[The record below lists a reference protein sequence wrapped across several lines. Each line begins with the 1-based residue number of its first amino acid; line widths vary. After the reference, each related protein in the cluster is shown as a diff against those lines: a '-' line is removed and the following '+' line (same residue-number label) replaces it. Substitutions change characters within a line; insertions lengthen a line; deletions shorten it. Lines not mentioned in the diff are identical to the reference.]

1 MIPILYKSAEVDF
14 TTNGLGLLNDI
25 YSVDIQ
31 EQRNGLLTLT
41 ASYPTNAKHYKEI
54 ETGRIIYA
62 KPNPLDD
69 AQAFRIVK
77 TELDISGYN
86 LNIEADHITYDL
98 THNLVKEVHLQGDGQ
113 NAMTHLQNAT
123 VTPHLFRFV
132 SDLQHLGDSRLQYVN
147 PMEAIAGTEGS
158 ILQIW
163 GGELHRDNRTVSML
177 SRRGRDNFTTFRLG
191 KNINGLKY
199 TVDMSNV
206 TTRIVPTVTKSD
218 ATDNDKAYFVVGD
231 TVDSKNLNKYPNV
244 YIQHVDMGEKVTIN
258 EGETDEQIKAKIDKQ
273 AKNWFTQSANTGIDL
288 PQVTVEIDVTSLQDS
303 ADYQEKFRNLESVGL
318 TDTVSVYVPEFN
330 VNVTAIVN
338 ELHYDP
344 VAERVTSLVV
354 GTSKKSFADNNSN
367 ALAELQNSIT
377 QIRQDATTA
386 IVSSNGKNTNYYGTE
401 EPAHPVEGDLWFKS
415 VGDETYLMIFKDG
428 RWQEWVSTKTQ
439 DIINKQVDDALAS
452 AKEYTDELNDRQASE
467 AAVFQ
472 SEANAALS
480 SAAAERKVFSNNAAS
495 MATSAATHADSMA
508 NSAAAY
514 GKAQAASALSSANSA
529 LTTAKSDLTTAINQ
543 EISDRNQ
550 AVSVVNS
557 QAQEYVTQAK
567 SDINDTINALSVGGR
582 NLLLDTGRS
591 ISGVGLNR
599 PNLDFMNPQV
609 GTYYLAGGK
618 KVSDLYKQYG
628 PSGYI
633 TLSFDWV
640 ASGDTISGSFNA
652 MWNQSPW
659 GGLRIIGPIEPS
671 ITNKSGHY
679 VSTVQLNFSGY
690 STGIATGVMFKQD
703 NLQGNITISNIK
715 LEAGNKATDWT
726 PAPEDVVL
734 DYTTKDN
741 KIKETITQYQETND
755 GNVSKAQTDATTAL
769 GLVETKVSQTVYD
782 QKTGELSSNINTAT
796 QTANETKNELA
807 NVSKTV
813 DSQSAQIN
821 TISNTVD
828 GTTQTISDIKTEQGK
843 QSGSIATLK
852 SRADGFDATVTKV
865 NNLSVGGRNLF
876 LGTKDYSGNSNWS
889 INGNLI
895 EDVYQGLDAIQTAG
909 AWGGPRYKNSALE
922 NQGVIQSVNDTFV
935 MSAWVRNTGT
945 TAIRIF
951 FYGDFVPTSNKN
963 IAVLPANSGWVRIN
977 TEPFYFSKTSGLTG
991 WIRFE
996 PTTDATD
1003 GYVQQVGLK
1012 LEKGSIAT
1020 DWSPAP
1026 EDVSSATAKA
1036 QLTADKAN
1044 LDLSKYKTDA
1054 DGRISKAQSDITAT
1068 SEEVKTKVSQS
1079 DYNAKTD
1086 DLTTKYGQVKATAD
1100 AVTTDVSNYK
1110 KSNDG
1115 KVSANEASIKTL
1127 SGQITSK
1134 VSQTDYD
1141 KETKD
1146 LEGKYSETKQTV
1158 DSISNT
1164 VTELQAKAN
1173 AQGQV
1178 NQLMN
1183 TEFNPDTEN
1192 WSLTANTGVKAP
1204 YKSFAI
1210 YGSNGIGFDTTN
1222 APANTFA
1229 YLHQTVILPSTRL
1242 ATDVMSLSWRVNT
1255 RRMDNYCHI
1264 WLYWQD
1270 ENGNNVAD
1278 RTMGN
1283 WNDSTLNEYNVLKWE
1298 NISIPIEA
1306 RQVMI
1311 SFEAREG
1318 TSAYIFQPMLT
1329 FEKVVGDYVSGNYN
1343 NNARVAALE
1352 VDLNGITGLVNDPKK
1367 GLSATAALA
1376 ANGLSVA
1383 TTAKN
1388 AATTAIQTAN
1398 GTQTTVT
1405 NVQKDVKD
1413 LQSTTTQM
1421 AGQVTTEIED
1431 RKNGDKSVR
1440 TDMANLIDQ
1449 RVKNVKSGYESAIS
1463 QSADTIM
1470 ASVSQ
1475 PNQLMNTEFSPD
1487 LDGWTITNTGG
1498 TSRPYRSYID
1508 KAIGSTSIGFNTV
1521 GDAASTYGSTVAQEI
1536 SVSPGSNGIPV
1547 SMRWDVRTVRNDYY
1561 TNLWLTFKDSTG
1573 AQLGRINKQ
1582 WSYTTADNRWHEIK
1596 WENVAVPDDTR
1607 SIKVSFEARE
1617 NTTQYLARPMLVFG
1631 STIGTYTAGSYSGMN
1646 TSTVLELFKD
1656 NWALGIADNAGR
1668 LISGINGDKSGTV
1681 IQGKKLV
1688 INSDTTI
1695 NGKAFIDGSVIKNA
1709 SIGQAQIG
1717 KAAVGSAQII
1727 NVDVSK
1733 ISGNIA
1739 NFITA
1744 NINTLNAK
1752 VLYGDTGHLGTTDTG
1767 RVINK
1772 QDNHLQLASKGMYN
1786 SANDRAQVELL
1797 SHTNDIDANMRG
1809 SFNYYSDVR
1818 KGHGLGIRLV
1828 QNQIL
1833 AIDEDGGS
1841 KNLYLSPY
1849 QGGQVRI
1856 VSRDLNSYYDIAAAN
1871 FRVSSQRKFKSD
1883 IKPLDDGALDIVNK
1897 TNIKSYTK
1905 NGVSE
1910 IGVIADEAPNEL
1922 LSDDGKFINI
1932 YDYTSVLYKAVQE
1945 LSAQVKEFQN
1955 ERPNN

>member
-1 MIPILYKSAEVDF
+1 MIPILYKSAEVEF

-62 KPNPLDD
+62 KPNPLDG

-132 SDLQHLGDSRLQYVN
+132 SDLQHLGDSSLQYVN

-273 AKNWFTQSANTGIDL
+273 AKNWFTKSANTGIDL

-401 EPAHPVEGDLWFKS
+401 EPAHPVEGDLWFKQ

-439 DIINKQVDDALAS
+439 EEIAKKVDDAVKK
-452 AKEYTDELNDRQASE
+452 AKEYTDELNEKQASE

-480 SAAAERKVFSNNAAS
+480 SAAAERTVFSSNASS

-508 NSAAAY
+508 DSAATYA
-514 GKAQAASALSSANSA
+514 KAQAASALSSANSA
-529 LTTAKSDLTTAINQ
+529 LTTAKSDLTTAIGQ
-543 EISDRNQ
+543 ETEDRNK
-550 AVSVVNS
+550 AVSAVSS
-557 QAQEYVTQAK
+557 QAQDYATQAK
-567 SDINDTINALSVGGR
+567 SDAIDASKTADGQVRKDFKVTTDSLS
-582 NLLLDTGRS
+582 S
-591 ISGVGLNR
+591 
-599 PNLDFMNPQV
+599 
-609 GTYYLAGGK
+609 
-618 KVSDLYKQYG
+618 
-628 PSGYI
+628 
-633 TLSFDWV
+633 
-640 ASGDTISGSFNA
+640 TISQNKEDSDGKISTA
-652 MWNQSPW
+652 QSTATQALN
-659 GGLRIIGPIEPS
+659 GL
-671 ITNKSGHY
+671 K
-679 VSTVQLNFSGY
+679 
-690 STGIATGVMFKQD
+690 
-703 NLQGNITISNIK
+703 
-715 LEAGNKATDWT
+715 
-726 PAPEDVVL
+726 
-734 DYTTKDN
+734 
-741 KIKETITQYQETND
+741 
-755 GNVSKAQTDATTAL
+755 
-769 GLVETKVSQTVYD
+769 TKVSQTDYNA
-782 QKTGELSSNINTAT
+782 KTGKLQTDLTTTS
-796 QTANETKNELA
+796 QTANQAKSDIVAIKSEA
-807 NVSKTV
+807 

-821 TISNTVD
+821 DIVSD
-828 GTTQTISDIKTEQGK
+828 AKGTKQTISDIKTEQGK
-843 QSGSIATLK
+843 QSGSIATLQ
-852 SRADGFDATVTKV
+852 SRADGFESTVTKV
-865 NNLSVGGRNLF
+865 NNLAVGGRNLIKNGDIMYSWVGEHNVTTNDGAF
-876 LGTKDYSGNSNWS
+876 IYTQAPFAPAMYQIEVRAIDDSIIGADFGWQWGGELQGDIIKLTTDWQKASALLEFNKAIGLRVRGGLGLIELRFVKAET
-889 INGNLI
+889 GNL
-895 EDVYQGLDAIQTAG
+895 
-909 AWGGPRYKNSALE
+909 P
-922 NQGVIQSVNDTFV
+922 
-935 MSAWVRNTGT
+935 
-945 TAIRIF
+945 
-951 FYGDFVPTSNKN
+951 
-963 IAVLPANSGWVRIN
+963 
-977 TEPFYFSKTSGLTG
+977 
-991 WIRFE
+991 
-996 PTTDATD
+996 
-1003 GYVQQVGLK
+1003 
-1012 LEKGSIAT
+1012 T
-1020 DWSPAP
+1020 DWTPAP
-1026 EDVSSATAKA
+1026 EDLSSATAKA

-1044 LDLSKYKTDA
+1044 LDLSTYKKDA

-1068 SEEVKTKVSQS
+1068 AKEVKAKVSQS
-1079 DYNAKTD
+1079 DYDAKTD

-1100 AVTTDVSNYK
+1100 AVTTDVAKYK

-1115 KVSANEASIKTL
+1115 KVSANEANITTL
-1127 SGQITSK
+1127 NNQITSK
-1134 VSQTDYD
+1134 VNQTDFD
-1141 KETKD
+1141 KTTGELSGNYT
-1146 LEGKYSETKQTV
+1146 ETKQTV
-1158 DSISNT
+1158 KDISNT

-1173 AQGQV
+1173 AQGQI
-1178 NQLMN
+1178 NQLVN
-1183 TEFNPDTEN
+1183 TEFSPDTEGWTLSADKGSN
-1192 WSLTANTGVKAP
+1192 AP
-1204 YKSFAI
+1204 YASFAT
-1210 YGSNGIGFDTTN
+1210 YGSRGIGFNTVNADT
-1222 APANTFA
+1222 NTFA
-1229 YLHQTVILPSTRL
+1229 RLSQTILLPSTRL
-1242 ATDVMSLSWRVNT
+1242 STDVMSLSWRVNT

-1264 WLYWQD
+1264 WLVWQD
-1270 ENGNNVAD
+1270 ENGVSLGKN
-1278 RTMGN
+1278 TMGH
-1283 WNDSTLNEYNVLKWE
+1283 WNDSTLNKCNVLKWG

-1306 RQVMI
+1306 KQV
-1311 SFEAREG
+1311 SVRFESREG
-1318 TSAYIFQPMLT
+1318 TQAYIFQPMLT
-1329 FEKVVGDYVSGNYN
+1329 FEKVVGDYVQGNYN

-1352 VDLNGITGLVNDPKK
+1352 VDLDSITGLVTDPKK

-1383 TTAKN
+1383 TTAQN
-1388 AATTAIQTAN
+1388 DATTAIQTAKGVQTKVEQMGGIN
-1398 GTQTTVT
+1398 LLINTEFNPDLEGWELTSDGGDTKLPYRSYLSKDINATTVGFNT
-1405 NVQKDVKD
+1405 MNSATSSWSTMSQRVQLSSTATSGTTISLSWSSWAREVANYNGLHILFYDNKDTKVGDEYREWTARGGGGTENSYAVRKKWENITVPD
-1413 LQSTTTQM
+1413 TATYLVLKFQAREGTGAYLAQPMLVFGPTIGEYVAGPYNNNNSLESTRTQL
-1421 AGQVTTEIED
+1421 AGQITDEIED
-1431 RKNGDKSVR
+1431 RKSGDSSVV
-1440 TDMANLIDQ
+1440 TQVTGLIDQ
-1449 RVKNVKSGYESAIS
+1449 RVKSVERGYESAIS
-1463 QSADTIM
+1463 QSANTIM
-1470 ASVSQ
+1470 ASVSM
-1475 PNQLMNTEFSPD
+1475 PNQLLNTEFNPD
-1487 LDGWTITNTGG
+1487 LEGWD
-1498 TSRPYRSYID
+1498 TSATSSGSRAPYRSYWQSNIQ
-1508 KAIGSTSIGFNTV
+1508 GTVVGFNTTSSSAKTYARLQQTV
-1521 GDAASTYGSTVAQEI
+1521 QLPSTPTSGHA
-1536 SVSPGSNGIPV
+1536 V
-1547 SMRWDVRTVRNDYY
+1547 SMSWYAYTGRTDNYN
-1561 TNLWLTFKDSTG
+1561 NLWVRFYDNSNTKLSELHKH
-1573 AQLGRINKQ
+1573 
-1582 WSYTTADNRWHEIK
+1582 WADVNGNNPSGQNSWNVQNK
-1596 WENVAVPDDTR
+1596 WEHITVPDTAT
-1607 SIKVSFEARE
+1607 SVKVSFEARE
-1617 NTTQYLARPMLVFG
+1617 GTQAYLGHPMLVFG
-1631 STIGTYTAGSYSGMN
+1631 STVGTYTAGSYSGMN

-1656 NWALGIADNAGR
+1656 NWAVGIADNADR
-1668 LISGINGDKSGTV
+1668 IISGINGDRSGTV
-1681 IQGKKLV
+1681 IQGKKLIV
-1688 INSDTTI
+1688 NSDTTI

-1709 SIGQAQIG
+1709 SIGTAQIG

-1733 ISGNIA
+1733 ISGNVA
-1739 NFITA
+1739 NFITG
-1744 NINTLNAK
+1744 NINTLNSH
-1752 VLYGDTGHLGTTDTG
+1752 VLYGDTGHLNTTDTG

-1772 QDNHLQLASKGMYN
+1772 RDNHLQLASKGMYN

-1797 SHTNDIDANMRG
+1797 SHTNDIDANMQG

-1833 AIDEDGGS
+1833 AIDEDRGS

-1849 QGGQVRI
+1849 AGGQVRI
-1856 VSRDLNSYYDIAAAN
+1856 VSRDLSTYYDIAAAN
-1871 FRVSSQRKFKSD
+1871 FRVSSQRKFKKNIQS
-1883 IKPLDDGALDIVNK
+1883 LEDGALDIVKN
-1897 TNIKSYTK
+1897 TQIRQYEK
-1905 NGVSE
+1905 NGNSE
-1910 IGVIADEAPNEL
+1910 IGVIADEADKRL

-1945 LSAQVKEFQN
+1945 LIEEVEKLKNGKSNSE
-1955 ERPNN
+1955 

>member
-62 KPNPLDD
+62 KPNPLDG

-439 DIINKQVDDALAS
+439 EEIAKKVDDAIQK
-452 AKEYTDELNDRQASE
+452 AKEYTDELNEKQAE
-467 AAVFQ
+467 EVQKFQ

-480 SAAAERKVFSNNAAS
+480 SAAAERTVFSSNAAS
-495 MATSAATHADSMA
+495 MASSASAHADTVA
-508 NSAAAY
+508 NSASAY
-514 GKAQAASALSSANSA
+514 AKAEAASALSSANSA
-529 LTTAKSDLTTAINQ
+529 LTTAKSDLTTAIGQ
-543 EISDRNQ
+543 EIEDRNK

-557 QAQEYVTQAK
+557 QAQDYADQAK
-567 SDINDTINALSVGGR
+567 SDAIAAANTADGQVRKDFKVTTDALS
-582 NLLLDTGRS
+582 S
-591 ISGVGLNR
+591 
-599 PNLDFMNPQV
+599 
-609 GTYYLAGGK
+609 
-618 KVSDLYKQYG
+618 
-628 PSGYI
+628 
-633 TLSFDWV
+633 
-640 ASGDTISGSFNA
+640 TISQN
-652 MWNQSPW
+652 
-659 GGLRIIGPIEPS
+659 
-671 ITNKSGHY
+671 
-679 VSTVQLNFSGY
+679 
-690 STGIATGVMFKQD
+690 KQD
-703 NLQGNITISNIK
+703 SEGKIS
-715 LEAGNKATDWT
+715 T
-726 PAPEDVVL
+726 
-734 DYTTKDN
+734 
-741 KIKETITQYQETND
+741 
-755 GNVSKAQTDATTAL
+755 AQTTATQAL
-769 GLVETKVSQTVYD
+769 DGLKTKVSQSDYD
-782 QKTGELSSNINTAT
+782 KKTGDLSTAVNTVT
-796 QTANETKNELA
+796 QTATETKNELA
-807 NVSKTV
+807 KVSETV
-813 DSQSAQIN
+813 GSQSAQIN

-828 GTTQTISDIKTEQGK
+828 GTKQTISDIKTEQGK
-843 QSGSIATLK
+843 QSGSIATLQ

-865 NNLSVGGRNLF
+865 DNLSVGGTNLIRSSEF
-876 LGTKDYSGNSNWS
+876 DRYWSKPSQATTVDGYNGHKAIHVDVTGWTDNSFIDVQQPIYNADVQLIKSGEWYTISFYAKGKGTIRTHIYPSVIDTSAGSYTDGVFSSGYVPSDGYRDWALTDEYVRHSWSFKARTTLSPTTNEGKMLFRSVAGNSTYVS
-889 INGNLI
+889 
-895 EDVYQGLDAIQTAG
+895 
-909 AWGGPRYKNSALE
+909 
-922 NQGVIQSVNDTFV
+922 
-935 MSAWVRNTGT
+935 
-945 TAIRIF
+945 
-951 FYGDFVPTSNKN
+951 
-963 IAVLPANSGWVRIN
+963 LP
-977 TEPFYFSKTSGLTG
+977 
-991 WIRFE
+991 
-996 PTTDATD
+996 
-1003 GYVQQVGLK
+1003 K
-1012 LEKGSIAT
+1012 LEQGNVAT

-1026 EDVSSATAKA
+1026 EDLSSATAKA
-1036 QLTADKAN
+1036 QLTADNAN

-1054 DGRISKAQSDITAT
+1054 DGRISKAQADITAT
-1068 SEEVKTKVSQS
+1068 ANEVKTKVSQS
-1079 DYNAKTD
+1079 DFDKTTG
-1086 DLTTKYGQVKATAD
+1086 DLSTKYGQIKATAD
-1100 AVTTDVSNYK
+1100 AVTTDVAKYK
-1110 KSNDG
+1110 DSNDK
-1115 KVSANEASIKTL
+1115 KVSANTASISTM
-1127 SGQITSK
+1127 SDQISSK
-1134 VSQTDYD
+1134 VSKTDFD
-1141 KETKD
+1141 KTTGD
-1146 LEGKYSETKQTV
+1146 LNGKFTQQEQTV
-1158 DSISNT
+1158 DSISQT

-1173 AQGQV
+1173 SHGQV

-1183 TEFNPDTEN
+1183 TEFSPDLQGWGISNPNNIATVF
-1192 WSLTANTGVKAP
+1192 T
-1204 YKSFAI
+1204 
-1210 YGSNGIGFDTTN
+1210 SNGYQGSVG
-1222 APANTFA
+1222 
-1229 YLHQTVILPSTRL
+1229 L
-1242 ATDVMSLSWRVNT
+1242 RVNAYSYNNDDDQT
-1255 RRMDNYCHI
+1255 YYKVEQTLDIPDFISFLSLKVRGYIYEISDNGYA
-1264 WLYWQD
+1264 YV
-1270 ENGNNVAD
+1270 NANVAAL
-1278 RTMGN
+1278 
-1283 WNDSTLNEYNVLKWE
+1283 DSTGKNIGAIVPGAQLFDKNKTQTWQESSPKFVGMSVPEGTKKILISIYVRGRASI
-1298 NISIPIEA
+1298 NIS
-1306 RQVMI
+1306 
-1311 SFEAREG
+1311 
-1318 TSAYIFQPMLT
+1318 QPM
-1329 FEKVVGDYVSGNYN
+1329 VVFDSTIGDYVPGNYN
-1343 NNARVAALE
+1343 NNNRVAALE
-1352 VDLNGITGLVNDPKK
+1352 LGVDHITGLVNDPKN
-1367 GLSATAALA
+1367 GLSATATLA
-1376 ANGLSVA
+1376 ANGMTVA
-1383 TTAKN
+1383 TQAQN
-1388 AATTAIQTAN
+1388 DATTAINTAK
-1398 GTQTTVT
+1398 GTQTTVSS
-1405 NVQKDVKD
+1405 VQKDVKD
-1413 LQSTTTQM
+1413 VQSKQTQT
-1421 AGQVTTEIED
+1421 ANQLTTEIKD
-1431 RKNGDKSVR
+1431 RKSGDESVV
-1440 TDMANLIDQ
+1440 TQMTGLIDS
-1449 RVKNVKSGYESAIS
+1449 RVKNVKSGYETAIS

-1470 ASVSQ
+1470 ASVSM
-1475 PNQLMNTEFSPD
+1475 PNKLVNTEFEPD
-1487 LDGWTITNTGG
+1487 LEGWTINNPLSGTGNPAKIY
-1498 TSRPYRSYID
+1498 TSN
-1508 KAIGSTSIGFNTV
+1508 G
-1521 GDAASTYGSTVAQEI
+1521 YGSSNGLRINAYSYNADDIDAYYQIQQRVKVPDNI
-1536 SVSPGSNGIPV
+1536 SVASLHIMGFIYAISSNGYAYVNAKVAALDRNGKNIGTIVPGRELFNKNKTQTWQESSSTFINMAIPKG
-1547 SMRWDVRTVRNDYY
+1547 T
-1561 TNLWLTFKDSTG
+1561 DSL
-1573 AQLGRINKQ
+1573 QI
-1582 WSYTTADNRWHEIK
+1582 
-1596 WENVAVPDDTR
+1596 
-1607 SIKVSFEARE
+1607 SIYARGQTSV
-1617 NTTQYLARPMLVFG
+1617 NISQPMLVFN
-1631 STIGTYTAGSYSGMN
+1631 STVGNYQVGSYNNMG

-1668 LISGINGDKSGTV
+1668 LISGINGDTSGTV

-1695 NGKAFIDGSVIKNA
+1695 TGKAFINGAVIKNG
-1709 SIGQAQIG
+1709 SIGTAQIG

-1739 NFITA
+1739 NFVTG
-1744 NINTLNAK
+1744 NINRLNAH

-1767 RVINK
+1767 RIINK

-1818 KGHGLGIRLV
+1818 KGHGLGIRLA

-1833 AIDEDGGS
+1833 AIDEDKGS
-1841 KNLYLSPY
+1841 KMLYLSPY
-1849 QGGQVRI
+1849 QGGEVRV
-1856 VSRDLNSYYDIAAAN
+1856 VSRDKKAYYPMRA
-1871 FRVSSQRKFKSD
+1871 SSFNAMSSRSAKSN
-1883 IKPLDDGALDIVNK
+1883 IKPFEDCALDIVKNTK
-1897 TNIKSYTK
+1897 VRTYVKSGK
-1905 NGVSE
+1905 QE
-1910 IGVIADEAPNEL
+1910 IGVISDEADPRML
-1922 LSDDGKFINI
+1922 TDDDNAVSL
-1932 YDYTSVLYKAVQE
+1932 YDYTSILYKAVQE
-1945 LSAQVKEFQN
+1945 LTEKVEELQN
-1955 ERPNN
+1955 ERPNDY

>member
-62 KPNPLDD
+62 KPNPLDG

-244 YIQHVDMGEKVTIN
+244 YIQHVDMGDKVTIN

-401 EPAHPVEGDLWFKS
+401 EPAHPVEGDLWFKQ

-452 AKEYTDELNDRQASE
+452 AKEYTDELNDKQASE
-467 AAVFQ
+467 AAAFQ

-480 SAAAERKVFSNNAAS
+480 SAAAERTVFSSNAAS

-508 NSAAAY
+508 SSAATY

-529 LTTAKSDLTTAINQ
+529 LTTAKSDLTTNLNK
-543 EISDRNQ
+543 EISNRNK
-550 AVSVVNS
+550 AVSAVNS
-557 QAQEYVTQAK
+557 QAQDYADQAK
-567 SDINDTINALSVGGR
+567 SDAIEAAKIADGKVRKDFKETADALS
-582 NLLLDTGRS
+582 S
-591 ISGVGLNR
+591 KISQN
-599 PNLDFMNPQV
+599 
-609 GTYYLAGGK
+609 
-618 KVSDLYKQYG
+618 
-628 PSGYI
+628 
-633 TLSFDWV
+633 
-640 ASGDTISGSFNA
+640 
-652 MWNQSPW
+652 
-659 GGLRIIGPIEPS
+659 
-671 ITNKSGHY
+671 
-679 VSTVQLNFSGY
+679 
-690 STGIATGVMFKQD
+690 KQD
-703 NLQGNITISNIK
+703 SDGKIS
-715 LEAGNKATDWT
+715 T
-726 PAPEDVVL
+726 
-734 DYTTKDN
+734 
-741 KIKETITQYQETND
+741 
-755 GNVSKAQTDATTAL
+755 AQTTATQAL
-769 GLVETKVSQTVYD
+769 NGLSTKVSQTDYD
-782 QKTGELSSNINTAT
+782 KKTGDLSTKVNTAT

-807 NVSKTV
+807 KVSKTV
-813 DSQSAQIN
+813 GSQSAKIN

-828 GTTQTISDIKTEQGK
+828 GTKQTISNIQTEQGK
-843 QSGSIATLK
+843 QSGSIATLQ

-865 NNLSVGGRNLF
+865 DNLSVGGRNYLLKSDVSTSSNITNF
-876 LGTKDYSGNSNWS
+876 KTSIPVSEFSGKKIVTSVQVDYDNITGFNN
-889 INGNLI
+889 
-895 EDVYQGLDAIQTAG
+895 
-909 AWGGPRYKNSALE
+909 
-922 NQGVIQSVNDTFV
+922 QSVFHRV
-935 MSAWVRNTGT
+935 M
-945 TAIRIF
+945 
-951 FYGDFVPTSNKN
+951 
-963 IAVLPANSGWVRIN
+963 
-977 TEPFYFSKTSGLTG
+977 
-991 WIRFE
+991 FE
-996 PTTDATD
+996 PTFIDKRTGQKKYASTIISPKVGDSFHGRIYALFDFSNTEIAAETSDANTL
-1003 GYVQQVGLK
+1003 GQGIYVQGLNSDTPIVVSK
-1012 LEKGSIAT
+1012 PMIEIGTQPS

-1026 EDVSSATAKA
+1026 EDLSSATAKA

-1044 LDLSKYKTDA
+1044 LDLSTYKKDA

-1068 SEEVKTKVSQS
+1068 SKEVKTKVSQS
-1079 DYNAKTD
+1079 DYDKKTG
-1086 DLTTKYGQVKATAD
+1086 DLSTKVNTVTQTAT
-1100 AVTTDVSNYK
+1100 
-1110 KSNDG
+1110 
-1115 KVSANEASIKTL
+1115 
-1127 SGQITSK
+1127 
-1134 VSQTDYD
+1134 
-1141 KETKD
+1141 ETKNE
-1146 LEGKYSETKQTV
+1146 LANVSKTV
-1158 DSISNT
+1158 DSQSAKINTISNT
-1164 VTELQAKAN
+1164 VDGTKQTISDIKTEQGKQSGSISTLKSRADGFEATVTKVNNLQVGGRNLLLDTSTRIAVGPNAVNNTPSAFRWALAN
-1173 AQGQV
+1173 SATVGSLYTAWGNNAPISISFDWAITGTTIAGTFIPQWSSAPWGISMPNV
-1178 NQLMN
+1178 PSVTVSSSNMSGHYVS
-1183 TEFNPDTEN
+1183 TKSTVSN
-1192 WSLTANTGVKAP
+1192 WLGSTANLFTLRTDNLQGTLTITNLKFEQGNTPTDWTPAP
-1204 YKSFAI
+1204 E
-1210 YGSNGIGFDTTN
+1210 
-1222 APANTFA
+1222 
-1229 YLHQTVILPSTRL
+1229 
-1242 ATDVMSLSWRVNT
+1242 DVEGRVT
-1255 RRMDNYCHI
+1255 ALELD
-1264 WLYWQD
+1264 
-1270 ENGNNVAD
+1270 
-1278 RTMGN
+1278 
-1283 WNDSTLNEYNVLKWE
+1283 
-1298 NISIPIEA
+1298 
-1306 RQVMI
+1306 
-1311 SFEAREG
+1311 
-1318 TSAYIFQPMLT
+1318 
-1329 FEKVVGDYVSGNYN
+1329 VSGIH
-1343 NNARVAALE
+1343 
-1352 VDLNGITGLVNDPKK
+1352 GTVNDPKK
-1367 GLSATAALA
+1367 GLSATWDLA
-1376 ANGLSVA
+1376 SNGQTLAVQA
-1383 TTAKN
+1383 QKDAKTADGKAVN
-1388 AATTAIQTAN
+1388 AQKDATTAITTAN
-1398 GTQTTVT
+1398 GVQTTVT
-1405 NVQKDVKD
+1405 SVQEDVKD
-1413 LQSTTTQM
+1413 LQSTTTQT

-1449 RVKNVKSGYESAIS
+1449 RVKSVTDNYESAIS

-1470 ASVSQ
+1470 ASVST
-1475 PNQLMNTEFSPD
+1475 PNQLLNTEFTPD

-1521 GDAASTYGSTVAQEI
+1521 GDAASTYGSTVQQEI
-1536 SVSPGSNGIPV
+1536 SVSPGSNGIPI

-1596 WENVAVPDDTR
+1596 WENVALPDGTR
-1607 SIKVSFEARE
+1607 TINVSFEVRE

-1631 STIGTYTAGSYSGMN
+1631 STIGTYMPGTYSGMN

-1709 SIGQAQIG
+1709 SISTAQIG
-1717 KAAVGSAQII
+1717 KAAIGSAQII

-1744 NINTLNAK
+1744 NVNTLNAK

-1841 KNLYLSPY
+1841 KMLYLSPY
-1849 QGGQVRI
+1849 QGGEVRV
-1856 VSRDLNSYYDIAAAN
+1856 VSRDKQAYYPMRA
-1871 FRVSSQRKFKSD
+1871 SSFNTMSSRSAKSD
-1883 IKPLDDGALDIVNK
+1883 IVPFEDCALDIVKNTK
-1897 TNIKSYTK
+1897 IRTYVKSGK
-1905 NGVSE
+1905 QE
-1910 IGVIADEAPNEL
+1910 IGVISDEADPRML
-1922 LSDDGKFINI
+1922 TDDDNAVSL
-1932 YDYTSVLYKAVQE
+1932 YDYTSILYKAVQE
-1945 LSAQVKEFQN
+1945 LIEEVEKLKNGKSNSE
-1955 ERPNN
+1955 

>member
-62 KPNPLDD
+62 KPNPLDG

-401 EPAHPVEGDLWFKS
+401 EPAHPVEGDLWFKQ

-439 DIINKQVDDALAS
+439 EEIAKKVDDAIKK
-452 AKEYTDELNDRQASE
+452 AKEYTDELNEKQAE
-467 AAVFQ
+467 EVQKFQ

-480 SAAAERKVFSNNAAS
+480 SAAAERNSLASQADTMLDGANSYATS
-495 MATSAATHADSMA
+495 MAD
-508 NSAAAY
+508 SAAAY
-514 GKAQAASALSSANSA
+514 GKAQASNVL
-529 LTTAKSDLTTAINQ
+529 
-543 EISDRNQ
+543 
-550 AVSVVNS
+550 S
-557 QAQEYVTQAK
+557 QAQTELSTAK
-567 SDINDTINALSVGGR
+567 QQL
-582 NLLLDTGRS
+582 
-591 ISGVGLNR
+591 
-599 PNLDFMNPQV
+599 
-609 GTYYLAGGK
+609 
-618 KVSDLYKQYG
+618 
-628 PSGYI
+628 
-633 TLSFDWV
+633 
-640 ASGDTISGSFNA
+640 GS
-652 MWNQSPW
+652 
-659 GGLRIIGPIEPS
+659 E
-671 ITNKSGHY
+671 
-679 VSTVQLNFSGY
+679 
-690 STGIATGVMFKQD
+690 
-703 NLQGNITISNIK
+703 
-715 LEAGNKATDWT
+715 
-726 PAPEDVVL
+726 
-734 DYTTKDN
+734 
-741 KIKETITQYQETND
+741 
-755 GNVSKAQTDATTAL
+755 VSKAQADITATNKQLA
-769 GLVETKVSQTVYD
+769 GKVSQTD
-782 QKTGELSSNINTAT
+782 FDKT
-796 QTANETKNELA
+796 
-807 NVSKTV
+807 
-813 DSQSAQIN
+813 
-821 TISNTVD
+821 
-828 GTTQTISDIKTEQGK
+828 
-843 QSGSIATLK
+843 
-852 SRADGFDATVTKV
+852 
-865 NNLSVGGRNLF
+865 
-876 LGTKDYSGNSNWS
+876 
-889 INGNLI
+889 
-895 EDVYQGLDAIQTAG
+895 
-909 AWGGPRYKNSALE
+909 
-922 NQGVIQSVNDTFV
+922 
-935 MSAWVRNTGT
+935 TG
-945 TAIRIF
+945 
-951 FYGDFVPTSNKN
+951 
-963 IAVLPANSGWVRIN
+963 
-977 TEPFYFSKTSGLTG
+977 
-991 WIRFE
+991 
-996 PTTDATD
+996 
-1003 GYVQQVGLK
+1003 
-1012 LEKGSIAT
+1012 
-1020 DWSPAP
+1020 
-1026 EDVSSATAKA
+1026 
-1036 QLTADKAN
+1036 
-1044 LDLSKYKTDA
+1044 DLS
-1054 DGRISKAQSDITAT
+1054 
-1068 SEEVKTKVSQS
+1068 
-1079 DYNAKTD
+1079 
-1086 DLTTKYGQVKATAD
+1086 TKYGQVKATAD
-1100 AVTTDVSNYK
+1100 AVKTDVAKYK
-1110 KSNDG
+1110 DSNDK
-1115 KVSANEASIKTL
+1115 KVSANTASISTM
-1127 SGQITSK
+1127 SDQISSK
-1134 VSQTDYD
+1134 VSKTDFD
-1141 KETKD
+1141 KTTGD
-1146 LEGKYSETKQTV
+1146 LNGKFTQQEQTV
-1158 DSISNT
+1158 DSISQT

-1183 TEFNPDTEN
+1183 TEFNPDLEGWEVSGT
-1192 WSLTANTGVKAP
+1192 KPP
-1204 YKSFAI
+1204 YKS
-1210 YGSNGIGFDTTN
+1210 YVPPKVGSTSIGFWTID
-1222 APANTFA
+1222 AAANT
-1229 YLHQTVILPSTRL
+1229 YHRLWQTLPIPTIL
-1242 ATDVMSLSWRVNT
+1242 AKKISLSWRADVVEKTNYNHLFIKFTDKNGKDVFNNSNNQAVMVDWDNT
-1255 RRMDNYCHI
+1255 SYANSVVKLEGVDVP
-1264 WLYWQD
+1264 D
-1270 ENGNNVAD
+1270 TATTVTVD
-1278 RTMGN
+1278 
-1283 WNDSTLNEYNVLKWE
+1283 
-1298 NISIPIEA
+1298 
-1306 RQVMI
+1306 
-1311 SFEAREG
+1311 FEAREG
-1318 TSAYIFQPMLT
+1318 TKAYMSQPMLV
-1329 FEKVVGDYVSGNYN
+1329 FDDHIGDYVPGNYN
-1343 NNARVAALE
+1343 NNSRVAELE
-1352 VDLNGITGLVNDPKK
+1352 VGIDHITGLVNDPKK
-1367 GLSATAALA
+1367 GLSATATLA
-1376 ANGLSVA
+1376 SNGMSVA
-1383 TTAKN
+1383 TKAQNDAATAVQTAKG
-1388 AATTAIQTAN
+1388 I
-1398 GTQTTVT
+1398 QTTVES
-1405 NVQKDVKD
+1405 
-1413 LQSTTTQM
+1413 L
-1421 AGQVTTEIED
+1421 GQ
-1431 RKNGDKSVR
+1431 
-1440 TDMANLIDQ
+1440 ANLIKNSEFNPDLEGWSATATNGAKPPYRSYWQPDVNATTVGWATTNTTDKAYIRFQQ
-1449 RVKNVKSGYESAIS
+1449 RVQLSTTPGTGHKISMSWYSYTGQTDHYNNLWVQFYDGSNNILSNYNVYKNWADLNGNNPSGQNSWKIQNKWEGITVPDTAVSVLVSFETREGSSAYLAKPMLVMGDTIGAYTPGNYNNNDSMQSMRTQLADQITDEIKNRKTGDSSTVTQLTGLIDQKVTSVEKGYQSAIT
-1463 QSADTIM
+1463 QSANGILE
-1470 ASVSQ
+1470 SVSK
-1475 PNQLMNTEFSPD
+1475 PNKLLNTEFSPD
-1487 LDGWTITNTGG
+1487 LENWATGMSG
-1498 TSRPYRSYID
+1498 KSQIPYR
-1508 KAIGSTSIGFNTV
+1508 AGQFNGSGSVGFYTLTAATNSWTKLQQYMSIPAGN
-1521 GDAASTYGSTVAQEI
+1521 Y
-1536 SVSPGSNGIPV
+1536 SVSLLWWVQTKI
-1547 SMRWDVRTVRNDYY
+1547 NDNY
-1561 TNLWLTFKDSTG
+1561 TNVNIQFLDASD
-1573 AQLGRINKQ
+1573 KQ
-1582 WSYTTADNRWHEIK
+1582 ISISSVSWSDPDKQDKFIQRK
-1596 WENVAVPDDTR
+1596 WENIQVPSGTVR
-1607 SIKVSFEARE
+1607 LRVSFEARE
-1617 NTTQYLARPMLVFG
+1617 GTHQFLAKPMLVL
-1631 STIGTYTAGSYSGMN
+1631 SSAVDTYMPGSYSGMN

-1656 NWALGIADNAGR
+1656 NWALGIADNSGK
-1668 LISGINGDKSGTV
+1668 LISGINGDTSGTV

-1695 NGKAFIDGSVIKNA
+1695 TGKAFINGAVIKDGSI
-1709 SIGQAQIG
+1709 SHAQIG
-1717 KAAVGSAQII
+1717 NAAVGSAQII

-1744 NINTLNAK
+1744 NVNTLNAK

-1849 QGGQVRI
+1849 AGGQVRI

-1922 LSDDGKFINI
+1922 ISDDGKFINI

-1945 LSAQVKEFQN
+1945 LSAQVKELQN

>member
-62 KPNPLDD
+62 KPNPLDG

-401 EPAHPVEGDLWFKS
+401 EPAHPVEGDLWFKQ

-439 DIINKQVDDALAS
+439 EEIAKKVDDAVKK
-452 AKEYTDELNDRQASE
+452 AKEYTDELNEKQAE
-467 AAVFQ
+467 EVQKFQ

-480 SAAAERKVFSNNAAS
+480 SAAAERNSLASQADTMLDGANSYATS
-495 MATSAATHADSMA
+495 MAD
-508 NSAAAY
+508 SAAAY
-514 GKAQAASALSSANSA
+514 GKAQASNVL
-529 LTTAKSDLTTAINQ
+529 
-543 EISDRNQ
+543 
-550 AVSVVNS
+550 S
-557 QAQEYVTQAK
+557 QAQTELSTAK
-567 SDINDTINALSVGGR
+567 QQL
-582 NLLLDTGRS
+582 
-591 ISGVGLNR
+591 
-599 PNLDFMNPQV
+599 
-609 GTYYLAGGK
+609 
-618 KVSDLYKQYG
+618 
-628 PSGYI
+628 
-633 TLSFDWV
+633 
-640 ASGDTISGSFNA
+640 GS
-652 MWNQSPW
+652 
-659 GGLRIIGPIEPS
+659 E
-671 ITNKSGHY
+671 
-679 VSTVQLNFSGY
+679 
-690 STGIATGVMFKQD
+690 
-703 NLQGNITISNIK
+703 
-715 LEAGNKATDWT
+715 
-726 PAPEDVVL
+726 
-734 DYTTKDN
+734 
-741 KIKETITQYQETND
+741 
-755 GNVSKAQTDATTAL
+755 VSKAQADITATNKQLA
-769 GLVETKVSQTVYD
+769 GKVSQTD
-782 QKTGELSSNINTAT
+782 FDKT
-796 QTANETKNELA
+796 
-807 NVSKTV
+807 
-813 DSQSAQIN
+813 
-821 TISNTVD
+821 
-828 GTTQTISDIKTEQGK
+828 
-843 QSGSIATLK
+843 
-852 SRADGFDATVTKV
+852 
-865 NNLSVGGRNLF
+865 
-876 LGTKDYSGNSNWS
+876 
-889 INGNLI
+889 
-895 EDVYQGLDAIQTAG
+895 
-909 AWGGPRYKNSALE
+909 
-922 NQGVIQSVNDTFV
+922 
-935 MSAWVRNTGT
+935 TG
-945 TAIRIF
+945 
-951 FYGDFVPTSNKN
+951 
-963 IAVLPANSGWVRIN
+963 
-977 TEPFYFSKTSGLTG
+977 
-991 WIRFE
+991 
-996 PTTDATD
+996 
-1003 GYVQQVGLK
+1003 
-1012 LEKGSIAT
+1012 
-1020 DWSPAP
+1020 
-1026 EDVSSATAKA
+1026 
-1036 QLTADKAN
+1036 
-1044 LDLSKYKTDA
+1044 DLS
-1054 DGRISKAQSDITAT
+1054 
-1068 SEEVKTKVSQS
+1068 
-1079 DYNAKTD
+1079 
-1086 DLTTKYGQVKATAD
+1086 TKYGQVKATAD
-1100 AVTTDVSNYK
+1100 AVKTDVAKYK
-1110 KSNDG
+1110 ETND
-1115 KVSANEASIKTL
+1115 KNVSANKASIATM
-1127 SGQITSK
+1127 SDQIDSK
-1134 VSQTDYD
+1134 VSQTDFD
-1141 KETKD
+1141 KTTGD
-1146 LEGKYSETKQTV
+1146 LNGKFTQQKQTV
-1158 DSISNT
+1158 DSISQT

-1173 AQGQV
+1173 AQGQI

-1183 TEFNPDTEN
+1183 TEFSPDLQGWEDA
-1192 WSLTANTGVKAP
+1192 SDASSPKPYLTGVDGTVN
-1204 YKSFAI
+1204 SRL
-1210 YGSNGIGFDTTN
+1210 IGFKTG
-1222 APANTFA
+1222 NTVNNTYARF
-1229 YLHQTVILPSTRL
+1229 LQWVPTGSDSPKI
-1242 ATDVMSLSWRVNT
+1242 SLSWESFASSDTTGKANIYLGFA
-1255 RRMDNYCHI
+1255 DS
-1264 WLYWQD
+1264 
-1270 ENGNNVAD
+1270 NGK
-1278 RTMGN
+1278 MIS
-1283 WNDSTLNEYNVLKWE
+1283 STQHSWINPGKGWGTHKWE
-1298 NISIPIEA
+1298 NISLPSGTRKIK
-1306 RQVMI
+1306 V
-1311 SFEAREG
+1311 SFEAVGGVRA
-1318 TSAYIFQPMLT
+1318 AYFGHPMLIFGET
-1329 FEKVVGDYVSGNYN
+1329 IGDYAPGNYN
-1343 NNARVAALE
+1343 NNARVSALE
-1352 VDLNGITGLVNDPKK
+1352 VDLKGITGLVNDPKK
-1367 GLSATAALA
+1367 GLSATATLA

-1383 TTAKN
+1383 TKAQGD
-1388 AATTAIQTAN
+1388 ATTAIQTAN
-1398 GTQTTVT
+1398 GIQNTVESF
-1405 NVQKDVKD
+1405 QKDVKD
-1413 LQSTTTQM
+1413 LQSTTTQT

-1449 RVKNVKSGYESAIS
+1449 RVKSVERGYESAIS
-1463 QSADTIM
+1463 QSADKIM

-1475 PNQLMNTEFSPD
+1475 PNQLLNTEFSPD
-1487 LDGWTITNTGG
+1487 TENWEDGSDASSPKPYLTGIDANTN
-1498 TSRPYRSYID
+1498 SRL
-1508 KAIGSTSIGFNTV
+1508 IGFKTGNTV
-1521 GDAASTYGSTVAQEI
+1521 NNIRARFLQWVPTDSDAPKISLSWESYASSGLDNNNAILWLGFYDDNKLISAASKPWI
-1536 SVSPGSNGIPV
+1536 
-1547 SMRWDVRTVRNDYY
+1547 
-1561 TNLWLTFKDSTG
+1561 DSGKGWGT
-1573 AQLGRINKQ
+1573 R
-1582 WSYTTADNRWHEIK
+1582 K
-1596 WENVAVPDDTR
+1596 WENISLPTGTKR
-1607 SIKVSFEARE
+1607 IKVSFEAVGGI
-1617 NTTQYLARPMLVFG
+1617 TAAYLGHPMLVFG
-1631 STIGTYTAGSYSGMN
+1631 STVGTYTAGSYSGMN

-1668 LISGINGDKSGTV
+1668 IISGINGDTSGTV

-1709 SIGQAQIG
+1709 SIGTAQIG

-1797 SHTNDIDANMRG
+1797 SHTNDIDANMQG

-1841 KNLYLSPY
+1841 KMLYLSPY
-1849 QGGQVRI
+1849 QGGEVRV
-1856 VSRDLNSYYDIAAAN
+1856 VSRDKQAYYPMRA
-1871 FRVSSQRKFKSD
+1871 SSFNAMSSRSAKSD
-1883 IKPLDDGALDIVNK
+1883 IVPFEDCALNIVKNTK
-1897 TNIKSYTK
+1897 IRTYVKSGK
-1905 NGVSE
+1905 QE
-1910 IGVIADEAPNEL
+1910 IGVISDEADPRML
-1922 LSDDGKFINI
+1922 TDDDNAVSL
-1932 YDYTSVLYKAVQE
+1932 YDYTSILYKAVQE
-1945 LSAQVKEFQN
+1945 LSEQVKELQN

>member
-62 KPNPLDD
+62 KPNPLDG

-98 THNLVKEVHLQGDGQ
+98 THNLVKEIHLQGDGQ

-258 EGETDEQIKAKIDKQ
+258 EGETDEQVKAKIDKQ

-401 EPAHPVEGDLWFKS
+401 EPAHPVEGDLWFKQ

-439 DIINKQVDDALAS
+439 EEIAKKVDDAVKK
-452 AKEYTDELNDRQASE
+452 AKEYTDELNEKQAE
-467 AAVFQ
+467 EVQKFQ

-480 SAAAERKVFSNNAAS
+480 SAAAERNSLASQADTMLDGANSYATS
-495 MATSAATHADSMA
+495 MAD
-508 NSAAAY
+508 SAAAY
-514 GKAQAASALSSANSA
+514 GKAQASNVL
-529 LTTAKSDLTTAINQ
+529 
-543 EISDRNQ
+543 
-550 AVSVVNS
+550 S
-557 QAQEYVTQAK
+557 QAQ
-567 SDINDTINALSVGGR
+567 S
-582 NLLLDTGRS
+582 
-591 ISGVGLNR
+591 
-599 PNLDFMNPQV
+599 
-609 GTYYLAGGK
+609 
-618 KVSDLYKQYG
+618 
-628 PSGYI
+628 
-633 TLSFDWV
+633 
-640 ASGDTISGSFNA
+640 
-652 MWNQSPW
+652 
-659 GGLRIIGPIEPS
+659 
-671 ITNKSGHY
+671 
-679 VSTVQLNFSGY
+679 
-690 STGIATGVMFKQD
+690 
-703 NLQGNITISNIK
+703 
-715 LEAGNKATDWT
+715 
-726 PAPEDVVL
+726 
-734 DYTTKDN
+734 
-741 KIKETITQYQETND
+741 
-755 GNVSKAQTDATTAL
+755 
-769 GLVETKVSQTVYD
+769 
-782 QKTGELSSNINTAT
+782 
-796 QTANETKNELA
+796 ELA
-807 NVSKTV
+807 V
-813 DSQSAQIN
+813 A
-821 TISNTVD
+821 
-828 GTTQTISDIKTEQGK
+828 K
-843 QSGSIATLK
+843 QQLGSE
-852 SRADGFDATVTKV
+852 V
-865 NNLSVGGRNLF
+865 
-876 LGTKDYSGNSNWS
+876 
-889 INGNLI
+889 
-895 EDVYQGLDAIQTAG
+895 
-909 AWGGPRYKNSALE
+909 
-922 NQGVIQSVNDTFV
+922 
-935 MSAWVRNTGT
+935 
-945 TAIRIF
+945 
-951 FYGDFVPTSNKN
+951 
-963 IAVLPANSGWVRIN
+963 
-977 TEPFYFSKTSGLTG
+977 
-991 WIRFE
+991 
-996 PTTDATD
+996 
-1003 GYVQQVGLK
+1003 
-1012 LEKGSIAT
+1012 
-1020 DWSPAP
+1020 
-1026 EDVSSATAKA
+1026 
-1036 QLTADKAN
+1036 
-1044 LDLSKYKTDA
+1044 
-1054 DGRISKAQSDITAT
+1054 SKAQSDITAT
-1068 SEEVKTKVSQS
+1068 NKQLAGKVSQT
-1079 DYNAKTD
+1079 DFDKTTG
-1086 DLTTKYGQVKATAD
+1086 DLSTKYGQVKATAD
-1100 AVTTDVSNYK
+1100 AVTTDVAKYK
-1110 KSNDG
+1110 QSNDK
-1115 KVSANEASIKTL
+1115 KVSANAASIATM
-1127 SGQITSK
+1127 SDQITSK
-1134 VSQTDYD
+1134 VSKTDFD
-1141 KETKD
+1141 KATGD
-1146 LEGKYSETKQTV
+1146 LNGKFTQQKQTV
-1158 DSISNT
+1158 DNISQT

-1173 AQGQV
+1173 SQGQV

-1183 TEFNPDTEN
+1183 TEFNPDLEGWYSYSSDGNHNPGRGYLAADVKATTVGFN
-1192 WSLTANTGVKAP
+1192 GVDMPDDFLAYIRQDLTLGTNTSNGYISLRWQANTTE
-1204 YKSFAI
+1204 FAN
-1210 YGSNGIGFDTTN
+1210 YG
-1222 APANTFA
+1222 
-1229 YLHQTVILPSTRL
+1229 
-1242 ATDVMSLSWRVNT
+1242 
-1255 RRMDNYCHI
+1255 HI
-1264 WLYWQD
+1264 WLIFKD
-1270 ENGNNVAD
+1270 KNGTVVYNSSGKNP
-1278 RTMGN
+1278 M
-1283 WNDSTLNEYNVLKWE
+1283 NEWTSKKVDTQSVGKWAEQKWE
-1298 NISIPIEA
+1298 GIEIPNEA
-1306 RQVMI
+1306 TSVTV
-1311 SFEAREG
+1311 SFEIRAGIISYLAR
-1318 TSAYIFQPMLT
+1318 PMLV
-1329 FEKVVGDYVSGNYN
+1329 FDDHIGDYVPGNYN
-1343 NNARVAALE
+1343 NNARVAELE
-1352 VDLNGITGLVNDPKK
+1352 VGIDHITGLVNDPKK
-1367 GLSATAALA
+1367 GLSATANLA

-1383 TTAKN
+1383 TKAQN
-1388 AATTAIQTAN
+1388 DATTAIQTAKGVQTKVEQMGGIN
-1398 GTQTTVT
+1398 LLVNTEFNPDLEGWEINTSGTIKAPYRSYWQPDTQATTVGWAT
-1405 NVQKDVKD
+1405 QSGSASSYSRLRQNVQLSSTPGSGHQISMSWYAYTGQTDFYNNLWVAFYDKDNKSVGSQNVKWATTD
-1413 LQSTTTQM
+1413 GTNPSKQNSWNVQNKWEGIDVPDTAVMVNVSFEAREGTSAYLSHPMLVMGSTIGDYIAGNYNNNNSLESTRTQLAGQITDETKNRENGDSAVTTQL
-1421 AGQVTTEIED
+1421 T
-1431 RKNGDKSVR
+1431 
-1440 TDMANLIDQ
+1440 NLIDS
-1449 RVKNVKSGYESAIS
+1449 RVKSVTSGYESAIS

-1475 PNQLMNTEFSPD
+1475 PNQLLNTEFNPD
-1487 LDGWTITNTGG
+1487 LEGWSATADTG
-1498 TSRPYRSYID
+1498 SKAPYRSYWNSYNQ
-1508 KAIGSTSIGFNTV
+1508 ATTVAFNTSNS
-1521 GDAASTYGSTVAQEI
+1521 DAGTYTRFVQHVVLASSTQAGHTI
-1536 SVSPGSNGIPV
+1536 SVSWSSRATQIDN
-1547 SMRWDVRTVRNDYY
+1547 YA
-1561 TNLWLTFKDSTG
+1561 NLQITFYDR
-1573 AQLGRINKQ
+1573 ANEML
-1582 WSYTTADNRWHEIK
+1582 
-1596 WENVAVPDDTR
+1596 ENVVNKWAVVTDGSWNDLKVENITVPDTATNVR
-1607 SIKVSFEARE
+1607 ISFESRE
-1617 NTTQYLARPMLVFG
+1617 GTIAYLSHPMLVFG
-1631 STIGTYTAGSYSGMN
+1631 STIGDTYMPGSYSGMN

-1668 LISGINGDKSGTV
+1668 LISGINGDRSGTV

-1709 SIGQAQIG
+1709 SIGTAQIG

-1739 NFITA
+1739 NFITG
-1744 NINTLNAK
+1744 NISRLNSH

-1849 QGGQVRI
+1849 AGGQVRI

-1910 IGVIADEAPNEL
+1910 IGVIADEAPNEV

-1945 LSAQVKEFQN
+1945 LSAQVKELQN

>member
-62 KPNPLDD
+62 KPNPLDG

-218 ATDNDKAYFVVGD
+218 ATDKDKAYFVVGD

-258 EGETDEQIKAKIDKQ
+258 EGETNEQIKAKIDKQ

-401 EPAHPVEGDLWFKS
+401 EPAHPVEGDLWFKA

-439 DIINKQVDDALAS
+439 EEIAKKVDDAIQKAND
-452 AKEYTDELNDRQASE
+452 YTDELNEKQASE
-467 AAVFQ
+467 AAAFQ

-480 SAAAERKVFSNNAAS
+480 SAAAERNSLSIQADT
-495 MATSAATHADSMA
+495 MLDSANSHADSMA

-529 LTTAKSDLTTAINQ
+529 LSDAKSDLTTAIEQ

-550 AVSVVNS
+550 AVSAVNS
-557 QAQEYVTQAK
+557 QAQDYATQAK
-567 SDINDTINALSVGGR
+567 SDAIAAAKTADGQVRKDFEETTDSLSSTISQNKEDSDGKISTAQSTATQALNGLKTKVSQTDYNAKTGKLQTDLTTTSQTANQAKSDIVAIKSEADSQSAQINDIVSDAKGTKQTISDIQTEQGKQSGSIATLQSRADGFDATVTKVNNLAVGAR
-582 NLLLDTGRS
+582 NLFLGTKDFSGNGNWYINGNLIENVYQGLDAIQTAGAWGGPKYKNSALENQGVIQSVNDTFVMSALVRNTGTTPIRIFFYGKFVPTANKNIIVLPANSGWIRINTEPFQFSQTSGLTGS
-591 ISGVGLNR
+591 IRFEPTTDATDGYVQQVGL
-599 PNLDFMNPQV
+599 
-609 GTYYLAGGK
+609 
-618 KVSDLYKQYG
+618 
-628 PSGYI
+628 
-633 TLSFDWV
+633 
-640 ASGDTISGSFNA
+640 
-652 MWNQSPW
+652 
-659 GGLRIIGPIEPS
+659 
-671 ITNKSGHY
+671 
-679 VSTVQLNFSGY
+679 
-690 STGIATGVMFKQD
+690 
-703 NLQGNITISNIK
+703 K
-715 LEAGNKATDWT
+715 LEKGNQATDWT
-726 PAPEDVVL
+726 PAPEDL
-734 DYTTKDN
+734 ESATA
-741 KIKETITQYQETND
+741 
-755 GNVSKAQTDATTAL
+755 KAQLTADKANLDLSTYKTDADGRIRKAQSDITATSKE
-769 GLVETKVSQTVYD
+769 VKTKVSQSDYD
-782 QKTGELSSNINTAT
+782 KKTGDLSSNINTAT

-813 DSQSAQIN
+813 DSQSAKIN

-843 QSGSIATLK
+843 QSGSITTLQ

-865 NNLSVGGRNLF
+865 NNLSVGGRNLIKNGDIMYSWVGEHNVTTNDGALIYTQAPF
-876 LGTKDYSGNSNWS
+876 APAMYQIEVRAIDDSIIGADFGWQWGGELQGDTIKLTTDWQKASALLEFNKAIGLGVRG
-889 INGNLI
+889 GLGLI
-895 EDVYQGLDAIQTAG
+895 ELRFVKAEAG
-909 AWGGPRYKNSALE
+909 N
-922 NQGVIQSVNDTFV
+922 
-935 MSAWVRNTGT
+935 
-945 TAIRIF
+945 
-951 FYGDFVPTSNKN
+951 
-963 IAVLPANSGWVRIN
+963 
-977 TEPFYFSKTSGLTG
+977 
-991 WIRFE
+991 
-996 PTTDATD
+996 
-1003 GYVQQVGLK
+1003 
-1012 LEKGSIAT
+1012 IAT
-1020 DWSPAP
+1020 DWTPAP
-1026 EDVSSATAKA
+1026 EDVE
-1036 QLTADKAN
+1036 
-1044 LDLSKYKTDA
+1044 
-1054 DGRISKAQSDITAT
+1054 GR
-1068 SEEVKTKVSQS
+1068 
-1079 DYNAKTD
+1079 
-1086 DLTTKYGQVKATAD
+1086 
-1100 AVTTDVSNYK
+1100 VT
-1110 KSNDG
+1110 
-1115 KVSANEASIKTL
+1115 
-1127 SGQITSK
+1127 
-1134 VSQTDYD
+1134 
-1141 KETKD
+1141 
-1146 LEGKYSETKQTV
+1146 
-1158 DSISNT
+1158 
-1164 VTELQAKAN
+1164 
-1173 AQGQV
+1173 
-1178 NQLMN
+1178 
-1183 TEFNPDTEN
+1183 
-1192 WSLTANTGVKAP
+1192 
-1204 YKSFAI
+1204 
-1210 YGSNGIGFDTTN
+1210 
-1222 APANTFA
+1222 
-1229 YLHQTVILPSTRL
+1229 
-1242 ATDVMSLSWRVNT
+1242 
-1255 RRMDNYCHI
+1255 
-1264 WLYWQD
+1264 
-1270 ENGNNVAD
+1270 
-1278 RTMGN
+1278 
-1283 WNDSTLNEYNVLKWE
+1283 
-1298 NISIPIEA
+1298 
-1306 RQVMI
+1306 
-1311 SFEAREG
+1311 
-1318 TSAYIFQPMLT
+1318 
-1329 FEKVVGDYVSGNYN
+1329 
-1343 NNARVAALE
+1343 ALE
-1352 VDLNGITGLVNDPKK
+1352 LDVNGITGTVNDPKK
-1367 GLSATAALA
+1367 GLSATWDLA
-1376 ANGLSVA
+1376 SNGQTLAVQA
-1383 TTAKN
+1383 QKDAKTADGKAVN
-1388 AATTAIQTAN
+1388 AQKDATTAITTAN
-1398 GTQTTVT
+1398 GVQTTVT
-1405 NVQKDVKD
+1405 SVQEDVKD
-1413 LQSTTTQM
+1413 LQSTTTQT

-1449 RVKNVKSGYESAIS
+1449 RVKSVTDNYESAIS

-1470 ASVSQ
+1470 ASVST
-1475 PNQLMNTEFSPD
+1475 PNQLLNTEFTPD

-1521 GDAASTYGSTVAQEI
+1521 GDAASTYGSTVQQEI
-1536 SVSPGSNGIPV
+1536 SVSPGSNGIPI

-1596 WENVAVPDDTR
+1596 WENVALPDDTR

-1631 STIGTYTAGSYSGMN
+1631 STIGTYMPGSYSSMN

-1656 NWALGIADNAGR
+1656 NWALGIANNAGR
-1668 LISGINGDKSGTV
+1668 LISGINGDRSGTV

-1709 SIGQAQIG
+1709 SIGTAQIG

-1744 NINTLNAK
+1744 NINTLNSH
-1752 VLYGDTGHLGTTDTG
+1752 VLYGDTGHLNTTDTG

-1841 KNLYLSPY
+1841 KMLYLSPY
-1849 QGGQVRI
+1849 QGGEVRV
-1856 VSRDLNSYYDIAAAN
+1856 VSRDKQAYYPMRA
-1871 FRVSSQRKFKSD
+1871 SSFNTMSSRSAKSNIVPFED
-1883 IKPLDDGALDIVNK
+1883 CALDIVKKTKVRTYIKNNK
-1897 TNIKSYTK
+1897 Q
-1905 NGVSE
+1905 E
-1910 IGVIADEAPNEL
+1910 IGVISDEADPRML
-1922 LSDDGKFINI
+1922 TDDDNAVSL
-1932 YDYTSVLYKAVQE
+1932 YDYTSILYKAVQE
-1945 LSAQVKEFQN
+1945 LSAQVEELQN

>member
-62 KPNPLDD
+62 KPNPLDG

-401 EPAHPVEGDLWFKS
+401 EPAHPVEGDLWFKQ

-439 DIINKQVDDALAS
+439 EEIAKKVDDAVKK
-452 AKEYTDELNDRQASE
+452 AKEYTDELNEKQAE
-467 AAVFQ
+467 EVQKFQ

-480 SAAAERKVFSNNAAS
+480 SAAAERTVFSSNATS

-508 NSAAAY
+508 NSAATY

-529 LTTAKSDLTTAINQ
+529 LTTAKSDLTTAIEQ
-543 EISDRNQ
+543 EISDRNK
-550 AVSVVNS
+550 AVQTVNS
-557 QAQEYVTQAK
+557 QAQDYADQAK
-567 SDINDTINALSVGGR
+567 SDAIEAAKTADGQVRKDFKVTTDALS
-582 NLLLDTGRS
+582 S
-591 ISGVGLNR
+591 
-599 PNLDFMNPQV
+599 
-609 GTYYLAGGK
+609 
-618 KVSDLYKQYG
+618 
-628 PSGYI
+628 
-633 TLSFDWV
+633 
-640 ASGDTISGSFNA
+640 TISQN
-652 MWNQSPW
+652 
-659 GGLRIIGPIEPS
+659 
-671 ITNKSGHY
+671 
-679 VSTVQLNFSGY
+679 
-690 STGIATGVMFKQD
+690 KQD
-703 NLQGNITISNIK
+703 SDGKIST
-715 LEAGNKATDWT
+715 AQSTAT
-726 PAPEDVVL
+726 
-734 DYTTKDN
+734 
-741 KIKETITQYQETND
+741 Q
-755 GNVSKAQTDATTAL
+755 AL
-769 GLVETKVSQTVYD
+769 NGLSTKVSQTDYD
-782 QKTGELSSNINTAT
+782 KKTGDLSTKVNTAT
-796 QTANETKNELA
+796 QTATETKNELA
-807 NVSKTV
+807 KVSKTV
-813 DSQSAQIN
+813 DSQSAKIN

-843 QSGSIATLK
+843 QSGSIAKLQ
-852 SRADGFDATVTKV
+852 SRADGFEATVTKV
-865 NNLSVGGRNLF
+865 NNLSVGGRNL
-876 LGTKDYSGNSNWS
+876 LLDTSKIVTQQGAGSDSV
-889 INGNLI
+889 NGNFNAGG
-895 EDVYQGLDAIQTAG
+895 GLFTFSNKMTTGLFFNKDPKAKYTLSYDWSVEGDNPSGQFNPQLTNAPWGLGGVAVKPSETNKSGHSVTKFQIQPSWKDTS
-909 AWGGPRYKNSALE
+909 AWGIIFRQDHLVGKVTITNMKLE
-922 NQGVIQSVNDTFV
+922 I
-935 MSAWVRNTGT
+935 GT
-945 TAIRIF
+945 
-951 FYGDFVPTSNKN
+951 VPT
-963 IAVLPANSGWVRIN
+963 
-977 TEPFYFSKTSGLTG
+977 
-991 WIRFE
+991 
-996 PTTDATD
+996 
-1003 GYVQQVGLK
+1003 
-1012 LEKGSIAT
+1012 
-1020 DWSPAP
+1020 DWTPAP
-1026 EDVSSATAKA
+1026 EDLSGATAKA

-1068 SEEVKTKVSQS
+1068 ANEVKTKVSQS
-1079 DYNAKTD
+1079 DFDTKTG
-1086 DLTTKYGQVKATAD
+1086 DLSTKYGQVKATAD
-1100 AVTTDVSNYK
+1100 AVTTEVSNYK
-1110 KSNDG
+1110 IANDK
-1115 KVSANEASIKTL
+1115 KVSANTASINTL
-1127 SGQITSK
+1127 NNQITSK
-1134 VSQTDYD
+1134 VSQTDFD
-1141 KETKD
+1141 KKTGE
-1146 LEGKYSETKQTV
+1146 LNGKFTQQKQTV
-1158 DSISNT
+1158 DSISQT

-1173 AQGQV
+1173 AQGQI

-1183 TEFNPDTEN
+1183 TEFNPDFAGWYSGQSVQAVGKEFKTSPLISDSTG
-1192 WSLTANTGVKAP
+1192 WSLADGKYN
-1204 YKSFAI
+1204 
-1210 YGSNGIGFDTTN
+1210 GSNVLRKTVGIGDG
-1222 APANTFA
+1222 
-1229 YLHQTVILPSTRL
+1229 LHSDLIQVQSG
-1242 ATDVMSLSWRVNT
+1242 S
-1255 RRMDNYCHI
+1255 
-1264 WLYWQD
+1264 
-1270 ENGNNVAD
+1270 
-1278 RTMGN
+1278 
-1283 WNDSTLNEYNVLKWE
+1283 K
-1298 NISIPIEA
+1298 ISISMTYYNSSDYDGNVPMAFYIRFYDA
-1306 RQVMI
+1306 DKKYI
-1311 SFEAREG
+1311 SVTAFNHPTSPSFKVG
-1318 TSAYIFQPMLT
+1318 TLTVNVPSNAVYVSLNMLYDGNVGTIYYSQPMLV
-1329 FEKVVGDYVSGNYN
+1329 FSDHVGDYAPGNYN
-1343 NNARVAALE
+1343 NNSRVSALE
-1352 VDLNGITGLVNDPKK
+1352 VDLNGITQTVKDTKN
-1367 GLSATAALA
+1367 GLSATNKLA
-1376 ANGLSVA
+1376 SDGNTLAIKA
-1383 TTAKN
+1383 QKD
-1388 AATTAIQTAN
+1388 ATTAITTAKGIQTQVNSNDGDIKSLQSITTQTA
-1398 GTQTTVT
+1398 
-1405 NVQKDVKD
+1405 D
-1413 LQSTTTQM
+1413 
-1421 AGQVTTEIED
+1421 QVTTEIKD

-1449 RVKNVKSGYESAIS
+1449 RVKSVTDNYESAIS

-1470 ASVSQ
+1470 ASVSSLST
-1475 PNQLMNTEFSPD
+1475 PNQLLNTEFNPD
-1487 LDGWTITNTGG
+1487 LEGWSISADNGSTA
-1498 TSRPYRSYID
+1498 PYRSCFQSKIN
-1508 KAIGSTSIGFNTV
+1508 ATIVEFNTTS
-1521 GDAASTYGSTVAQEI
+1521 ASASTYARFYQTVQLSST
-1536 SVSPGSNGIPV
+1536 PGSGHAISMSWYAHTGRTDKYNNLWVRFYDNSNTKV
-1547 SMRWDVRTVRNDYY
+1547 SESYKNWADPSGKNSWDVQN
-1561 TNLWLTFKDSTG
+1561 
-1573 AQLGRINKQ
+1573 
-1582 WSYTTADNRWHEIK
+1582 K
-1596 WENVAVPDDTR
+1596 WENISIPDTATYVV
-1607 SIKVSFEARE
+1607 ISFEARE
-1617 NTTQYLARPMLVFG
+1617 GTQAYLGHPMLVFG
-1631 STIGTYTAGSYSGMN
+1631 STIGDTYMPGSYSGMN

-1668 LISGINGDKSGTV
+1668 LISGINGDTSGTV

-1709 SIGQAQIG
+1709 SIGTAQIG

-1739 NFITA
+1739 NFITG
-1744 NINTLNAK
+1744 NINTLNSN
-1752 VLYGDTGHLGTTDTG
+1752 VLYGDTGYLGTVNTG
-1767 RVINK
+1767 RVINN
-1772 QDNHLQLASKGMYN
+1772 QDHHLQLASHGQYN
-1786 SANDRAQVELL
+1786 SKTHRAQFELL
-1797 SHTNDIDANMRG
+1797 SYDDPAIGDDRKG
-1809 SFNYYSDVR
+1809 SLNYYSTVSTSETR
-1818 KGHGLGIRLV
+1818 GIRFKA
-1828 QNQIL
+1828 NHIL
-1833 AIDEDGGS
+1833 AIDTYRNGAG
-1841 KNLYLSPY
+1841 NLYLSAY
-1849 QGGQVRI
+1849 ARGEVRI
-1856 VSRDLNSYYDIAAAN
+1856 TNRDGDQYAPIAASN
-1871 FRVSSQRKFKSD
+1871 FRVASQRSLKSD
-1883 IKPLDDGALDIVNK
+1883 ITDLKDGALNVVNSVK
-1897 TNIKSYTK
+1897 IHEYTK
-1905 NGVSE
+1905 SGVSE
-1910 IGVIADEAPNEL
+1910 IGVITDEVPDL
-1922 LSDDGKFINI
+1922 LKTNDGKSISL

-1945 LSAQVKEFQN
+1945 LSAQVKELQN